1 LGARSA
7 LETKG
12 MLMNR
17 NCEICD
23 SKTKET
29 LITVSFISPEK
40 HNKKALSYDVVSCRD
55 CGFLYANNIPTQDQ
69 MNEHYRASSKYTYN
83 ANIPNGL
90 EKLHFDVFKAI
101 KAYIEERYPFLNKD
115 EFRIVDI
122 GCSIGFLLNLFKE
135 NGFKKLIGIEP
146 SKACCLVAKRA
157 FGLSMF
163 NGAIS
168 EYEPKTK
175 FHLIML
181 SGVLEHIQDLHSTM
195 PQILKLLDNDGTIVV
210 AVPNA
215 DEFSKKPKAPFDE
228 FSIEH
233 INFFTTKS
241 LTALMENIGLIRRK
255 DLSIPSTFYDSN
267 MLVAFF
273 EKAPKKAVMDYSG
286 KKHIQEYIDVSNAK
300 LKNFE
305 KKLDKIIANKQ
316 EIVIWGTGSLTSRL
330 LANTNLSKVKISA
343 FLDSNKELCG
353 KTIHDIS
360 IESPEYLSHN
370 DVRTIFIGSFIYKDE
385 IKKQLINKYNY
396 KGKIITI

>member
-1 LGARSA
+1 
-7 LETKG
+7 
-12 MLMNR
+12 
-17 NCEICD
+17 
-23 SKTKET
+23 
-29 LITVSFISPEK
+29 
-40 HNKKALSYDVVSCRD
+40 
-55 CGFLYANNIPTQDQ
+55 
-69 MNEHYRASSKYTYN
+69 
-83 ANIPNGL
+83 
-90 EKLHFDVFKAI
+90 
-101 KAYIEERYPFLNKD
+101 
-115 EFRIVDI
+115 
-122 GCSIGFLLNLFKE
+122 
-135 NGFKKLIGIEP
+135 
-146 SKACCLVAKRA
+146 
-157 FGLSMF
+157 MF

-273 EKAPKKAVMDYSG
+273 EKAPKKAVMYYSG

-330 LANTNLSKVKISA
+330 LANTNLSKVKII
-343 FLDSNKELCG
+343 
-353 KTIHDIS
+353 TPS
-360 IESPEYLSHN
+360 I
-370 DVRTIFIGSFIYKDE
+370 
-385 IKKQLINKYNY
+385 
-396 KGKIITI
+396 